1 LFKYEEDNPKKS
13 YSQSRVVK
21 GTIYDLISAEDE
33 SKQLTVALMKE
44 GNQYKIQQVNVNSIG
59 SQE

>member
-1 LFKYEEDNPKKS
+1 M
-13 YSQSRVVK
+13 K